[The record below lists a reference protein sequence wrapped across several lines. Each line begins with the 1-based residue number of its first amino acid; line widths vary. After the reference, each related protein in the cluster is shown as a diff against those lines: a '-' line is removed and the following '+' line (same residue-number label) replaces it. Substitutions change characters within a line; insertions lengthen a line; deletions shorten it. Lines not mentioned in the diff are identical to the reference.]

1 MFLSEELPYIK
12 QVEVLFPIEET
23 IVRSIITYSKL
34 RPSLSLHLFYEPQL
48 WYIVNQSGSA
58 KETVSPKIGKNIE
71 MLVCFICMGTQDR
84 TLIDIN
90 HHYQITMNQHKN
102 WTWKLNINIHTLY
115 QLLIFLDRFS
125 YIFLDK
131 EIAKKSFYKQVA
143 CDCFLFHLAGG

>member
-1 MFLSEELPYIK
+1 MFLSWELSYITK

-34 RPSLSLHLFYEPQL
+34 RPSLSSRLFYEPQL
-48 WYIVNQSGSA
+48 RYIENQSGSA
-58 KETVSPKIGKNIE
+58 KETVSPKIGENIE

-102 WTWKLNINIHTLY
+102 
-115 QLLIFLDRFS
+115 
-125 YIFLDK
+125 
-131 EIAKKSFYKQVA
+131 
-143 CDCFLFHLAGG
+143 